1 MCTNSLTSEKSPKMR
16 IRRKRKVV
24 PTPPVDLPQLDEVYE
39 KYSFKLSNSF
49 DLERPQVVLKAPEV
63 APKMCVNLQ
72 PKLKSKKVVQNHLSL
87 DRSSVL
93 DMTDKYEQ
101 SQVLRKEP
109 KDHASPVKHLEK
121 YVSNE
126 QLKSAQKQGFGKPKP
141 SVKFDLQV
149 TERSDKEVG
158 LQLNIY
164 ELGSKSEARNRS

>member
-1 MCTNSLTSEKSPKMR
+1 
-16 IRRKRKVV
+16 
-24 PTPPVDLPQLDEVYE
+24 
-39 KYSFKLSNSF
+39 
-49 DLERPQVVLKAPEV
+49 
-63 APKMCVNLQ
+63 
-72 PKLKSKKVVQNHLSL
+72 
-87 DRSSVL
+87 
-93 DMTDKYEQ
+93 MTDKYEQ

-158 LQLNIY
+158 LQLNIF